1 MTQEDIIAVFPLPN
15 VVFFPKT
22 NLPLHVFEPRYRQMV
37 NDTMENK
44 QLIGMYLLQPGY
56 QEDYY
61 GNPPVYPIGCA
72 GELVHTEL
80 LPEGKFNIVLHG
92 LYRARALETVQEYP
106 YRRARV
112 QVLPE
117 WLEARPRTIRKLKNS
132 LMTDYLQLAGDDA
145 DSALHRVRDLSEMV
159 NLLATVV
166 QFDVEEKMKMLEE
179 NDVCL
184 RAELLQS
191 YMRRHVSTFRMLRSF
206 GHLRSSNP
214 EFN

>member
-22 NLPLHVFEPRYRQMV
+22 NLPLHIFEPRYRQMV

-72 GELVHTEL
+72 GELVHTES

-112 QVLPE
+112 EVLPE
-117 WLEARPRTIRKLKNS
+117 WLDARPRAVRKLKDS
-132 LMTDYLQLAGDDA
+132 LMSDYLQLAGDDA
-145 DSALHRVRDLSEMV
+145 DSAIRRIKDLSEMV

-184 RAELLQS
+184 RAELLQT
-191 YMRRHVSTFRMLRSF
+191 YMRRHVSMFRLLRNF

-214 EFN
+214 DLN